1 MTFSID
7 RHSMCRSKPSH
18 NTIFIHILTG
28 TERQTVHECV
38 CQSKYQRKLFLWFYL
53 TWHQGIDN
61 SKQKSVLHFSWG
73 NRVVGWRIER
83 RQKSNPSAKESTSL
97 LVTILTN
104 KIYCS
109 KGLGANLI
117 TTANHNHLTTRSKFP
132 TGRKFRCFADEK
144 FHKIKLLL

>member
-18 NTIFIHILTG
+18 NTLFIHILTG

-38 CQSKYQRKLFLWFYL
+38 CQSKYQRKLFWFYL
-53 TWHQGIDN
+53 TWHQGIGN
-61 SKQKSVLHFSWG
+61 SKQKSVLHFSCG

-83 RQKSNPSAKESTSL
+83 GQKCNPSAKESTSL

-117 TTANHNHLTTRSKFP
+117 TTVYHNHSTTSNKFP
-132 TGRKFRCFADEK
+132 TGSKFRYFAVENLNK
-144 FHKIKLLL
+144 RSLHL